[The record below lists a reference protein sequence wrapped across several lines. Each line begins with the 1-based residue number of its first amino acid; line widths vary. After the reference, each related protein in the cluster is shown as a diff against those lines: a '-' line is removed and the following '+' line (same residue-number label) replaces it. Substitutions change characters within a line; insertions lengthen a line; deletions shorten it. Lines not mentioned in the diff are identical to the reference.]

1 MMIILVEKKAC
12 TCIPI
17 TFMKL
22 PIHDNS
28 GTINDYNSTLTL
40 LLLFFFFHDLIF
52 INTQSSLKN
61 TQNQADI
68 GFILKMYLKIIIHI

>member
-40 LLLFFFFHDLIF
+40 LLLVFFFHDLIF
-52 INTQSSLKN
+52 ITKEHSESGRYRFYLKYV
-61 TQNQADI
+61 
-68 GFILKMYLKIIIHI
+68 FKIIIHI

>member
-28 GTINDYNSTLTL
+28 GTINDYNSTLTWL
-40 LLLFFFFHDLIF
+40 DFYQHSIITKEHSESGRYRFY
-52 INTQSSLKN
+52 LKN
-61 TQNQADI
+61 VFKDNYTH
-68 GFILKMYLKIIIHI
+68 IIII